1 MDLLEQIWGGIL
13 DLTELFVIPDWGALI
28 ALLPLF
34 VGVLVVLFLVSTIL
48 RYRRLGARRRRPGRI
63 RPVTPP
69 GVHMPGPTFAPIFAA
84 LGAFLLFLGLV
95 FGGPTIILGLIAL
108 VLTLL
113 YWGREGLTDYDH
125 VADDHPALPAVVH
138 DGPPPGVHMPGP
150 SFRPILASLGV
161 AVLFAGLVFGGW
173 VLAVGLLFTITA
185 LLGWLNDARKEY
197 RQVVRAD
204 QTGHLEN
211 EPAPGWPKVVLSVF
225 GFLVVVAVALNAGWF
240 PPRSAAGGVA
250 GPEASGAPGG
260 SGGPGASGTPPQGGI
275 AVVAQGVKF
284 DVATL
289 SAPADKPFK
298 IAFDNR
304 DNGTPHDVDIVDA
317 SGTKAFDGKDF
328 PGPAQRTYDVPALKA
343 GSYQFICSIHP
354 QLMTGTLTVGG

>member
-1 MDLLEQIWGGIL
+1 MELLEEIWAGIL

-34 VGVLVVLFLVSTIL
+34 VSVIVVAFLVGTVV

-63 RPVTPP
+63 KPITPP
-69 GVHMPGPTFAPIFAA
+69 GVHMPGPTYAPIFAA
-84 LGAFLLFLGLV
+84 VGSFLLFLGLV
-95 FGGPTIILGLIAL
+95 FGGLILVLGLIAL

-125 VADDHPALPAVVH
+125 VANEHPVLPEIVH
-138 DGPPPGVHMPGP
+138 PGPPPGVHMPGP

-173 VLAVGLLFTITA
+173 VLVVGLLFTITA

-211 EPAPGWPKVVLSVF
+211 EPAPGWPKAVLGVF
-225 GFLVVVAVALNAGWF
+225 TVLVLASVALTAGWF
-240 PPRSAAGGVA
+240 PPRAAVGGDA
-250 GPEASGAPGG
+250 GPGTSG
-260 SGGPGASGTPPQGGI
+260 SPGASGTPPQGGI
-275 AVVAQGVKF
+275 AIVAQGIKF

-289 SAPADKPFK
+289 TAPADKPFK

-304 DNGTPHDVDIVDA
+304 DKGTPHDVDILD
-317 SGTKAFDGKDF
+317 GTGAKVFDGKDF
-328 PGPAQRTYDVPALKA
+328 PGPAQETYDVPALAA
-343 GSYQFICSIHP
+343 GAYTFICSIHP
-354 QLMTGTLTVGG
+354 TMTGTLNVGG